1 LPKVM
6 KVPDMGYV
14 TLCVKEEIIKTHDA
28 QRLRLAAEAAFLL
41 RQTKCS

>member
-1 LPKVM
+1 M

-28 QRLRLAAEAAFLL
+28 QHPRLAAGAAFQL
-41 RQTKCS
+41 RQPKYS